1 MLEIRLFGNDL
12 EIGGEKVARVFDIR
26 PSLLRELELA
36 IDRANVS
43 EEEIKSRIDEAYDKG
58 YDEGKEHGY
67 EEGRQTAHDERT
79 LEEKTPD

>member
-1 MLEIRLFGNDL
+1 MLELRLFGNDL

-67 EEGRQTAHDERT
+67 EEGRQIAYEERR
-79 LEEKTPD
+79 LEEQAPD

>member
-12 EIGGEKVARVFDIR
+12 EVGGEKVARVFDIR
-26 PSLLRELELA
+26 PSLLQELELA

>member
-43 EEEIKSRIDEAYDKG
+43 EEEIKSRIVESYDKG
-58 YDEGKEHGY
+58 YDEVKEHGY
-67 EEGRQTAHDERT
+67 EEGRQTAHDQRT

>member
-79 LEEKTPD
+79 LEEQTPD

>member
-12 EIGGEKVARVFDIR
+12 EVGGEKVARVFDIR
-26 PSLLRELELA
+26 PSLLQELELA

-67 EEGRQTAHDERT
+67 E
-79 LEEKTPD
+79 

>member
-43 EEEIKSRIDEAYDKG
+43 EEEIKSRIDESYDKG

-67 EEGRQTAHDERT
+67 EEGRQTAHDART